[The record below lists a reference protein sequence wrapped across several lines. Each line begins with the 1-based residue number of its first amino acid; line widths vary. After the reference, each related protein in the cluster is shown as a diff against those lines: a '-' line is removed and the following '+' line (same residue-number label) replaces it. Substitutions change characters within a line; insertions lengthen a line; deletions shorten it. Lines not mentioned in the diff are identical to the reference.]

1 MRLCIVLPVVV
12 LAAIVV
18 ECSHTFMGTS
28 VHRELV
34 FHRDVKY
41 SGNTFSKRIEYLNY
55 TLPATFGGYARTIQG
70 ILAYDL
76 NNSSSANVTA
86 GGLGFHYVSLRMKS
100 ERRKDIRYDVYIYA

>member
-1 MRLCIVLPVVV
+1 MRVCIVLPMLV

-18 ECSHTFMGTS
+18 ECSHTFMGTN
-28 VHRELV
+28 VHRLLV
-34 FHRDVKY
+34 FHREVKY
-41 SGNTFSKRIEYLNY
+41 SGNTFTKRIEYLNY
-55 TLPATFGGYARTIQG
+55 TIPATFGYARTIQG

-86 GGLGFHYVSLRMKS
+86 GGLGYPFVSLRMKS